1 MLPYTREIISF
12 FSIEIKAETEY
23 NILVAKM
30 FGLII
35 VRSTQ
40 TQLGSHRYDEN
51 NFEANQL
58 FRLVE

>member
-30 FGLII
+30 FGLIF
-35 VRSTQ
+35 VRPNTNAIRFSS
-40 TQLGSHRYDEN
+40 L
-51 NFEANQL
+51 
-58 FRLVE
+58 